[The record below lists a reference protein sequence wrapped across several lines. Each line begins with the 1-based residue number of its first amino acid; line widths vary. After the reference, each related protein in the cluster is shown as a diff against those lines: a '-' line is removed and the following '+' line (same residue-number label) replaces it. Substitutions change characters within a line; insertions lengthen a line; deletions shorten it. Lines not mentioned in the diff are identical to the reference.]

1 MHELSIADAILET
14 VRGEA
19 SRRAGARIVTV
30 GVRVGELSGV
40 NPDALRFSFE
50 ALVAGTELDPLS
62 LEIELCPRRERCEE
76 CGETFEP
83 AGLALSCP
91 KCGGHDTRC
100 ISGQELE
107 VAYLEIAESEPESV
121 WEAEPARQERGIH
134 E

>member
-19 SRRAGARIVTV
+19 SRRAGARIVAV

-62 LEIELCPRRERCEE
+62 LEIEPCPRRERCEE

-83 AGLALSCP
+83 AEFTLICP
-91 KCGGHDTRC
+91 NCGGHDTRC
-100 ISGQELE
+100 ISGHELE
-107 VAYLEIAESEPESV
+107 VAYLEIAESEPTHV
-121 WEAEPARQERGIH
+121 LEAEPARQERGAH